1 MDAAQEIPLMSIER
15 PRLSAE
21 KVSCFMTINDILALG
36 KMGFTAQQ
44 VQQMLSLERAQQGQ
58 PITAPAQSAAPA
70 AQSIT
75 TPQPV
80 TPDPM
85 AAMAQK
91 IADLTDAINAR
102 NVPTAGTV
110 GNPVP
115 VTSVEDI
122 ILGLVQPA
130 EAPASP
136 DFNAVK

>member
-1 MDAAQEIPLMSIER
+1 
-15 PRLSAE
+15 
-21 KVSCFMTINDILALG
+21 MTINDILALG

-70 AQSIT
+70 AAPAQQSIT

-110 GNPVP
+110 GNPAP

>member
-1 MDAAQEIPLMSIER
+1 
-15 PRLSAE
+15 
-21 KVSCFMTINDILALG
+21 MTINDILALG

-70 AQSIT
+70 AQ
-75 TPQPV
+75 QPV

-85 AAMAQK
+85 AAMAQQ
-91 IADLTDAINAR
+91 IADLTAAINAKS
-102 NVPTAGTV
+102 VPTAGTV
-110 GNPVP
+110 GNPAP

-136 DFNAVK
+136 DFSAVK

>member
-1 MDAAQEIPLMSIER
+1 
-15 PRLSAE
+15 
-21 KVSCFMTINDILALG
+21 MTINDILALG
-36 KMGFTAQQ
+36 KMGFTATQ
-44 VQQMLSLERAQQGQ
+44 VQQMIAMERAQQGQ
-58 PITAPAQSAAPA
+58 PVTVPAQTAAPA
-70 AQSIT
+70 PTVATAQ
-75 TPQPV
+75 QPV

-85 AAMAQK
+85 AAMAQQL
-91 IADLTDAINAR
+91 ADLTAAINAK

-110 GNPVP
+110 GNPAP

>member
-1 MDAAQEIPLMSIER
+1 
-15 PRLSAE
+15 
-21 KVSCFMTINDILALG
+21 MTINDILALG

-58 PITAPAQSAAPA
+58 PITTPAQSAAPVPA
-70 AQSIT
+70 AQ
-75 TPQPV
+75 QPV

-85 AAMAQK
+85 AAIAQQ
-91 IADLTDAINAR
+91 IADLTAAINAKS
-102 NVPTAGTV
+102 VPTAGTV
-110 GNPVP
+110 GNPAP

>member
-1 MDAAQEIPLMSIER
+1 
-15 PRLSAE
+15 
-21 KVSCFMTINDILALG
+21 MTINDILALG

-58 PITAPAQSAAPA
+58 PITAPA

>member
-1 MDAAQEIPLMSIER
+1 
-15 PRLSAE
+15 
-21 KVSCFMTINDILALG
+21 
-36 KMGFTAQQ
+36 MGFTAQQ

-58 PITAPAQSAAPA
+58 LITAPAQSAAPA
-70 AQSIT
+70 APAPAAQ
-75 TPQPV
+75 QPV

-85 AAMAQK
+85 AAMAQQL
-91 IADLTDAINAR
+91 ADLTAAINAK

-110 GNPVP
+110 GNPAP

>member
-1 MDAAQEIPLMSIER
+1 
-15 PRLSAE
+15 
-21 KVSCFMTINDILALG
+21 MTINDILALG
-36 KMGFTAQQ
+36 KMGFTAAQ

-70 AQSIT
+70 AA
-75 TPQPV
+75 
-80 TPDPM
+80 PDPM
-85 AAMAQK
+85 AAMAQQ
-91 IADLTDAINAR
+91 IADLTAAITAKS
-102 NVPTAGTV
+102 VPTAGTV
-110 GNPVP
+110 GNPAP

>member
-1 MDAAQEIPLMSIER
+1 
-15 PRLSAE
+15 
-21 KVSCFMTINDILALG
+21 MTINDILALG

-70 AQSIT
+70 APAPAAQ
-75 TPQPV
+75 QPV

-85 AAMAQK
+85 AAMAQQL
-91 IADLTDAINAR
+91 ADLTAAINAK

-110 GNPVP
+110 GNPAP

-136 DFNAVK
+136 DFSAVK

>member
-1 MDAAQEIPLMSIER
+1 
-15 PRLSAE
+15 
-21 KVSCFMTINDILALG
+21 MTINDILALG

-58 PITAPAQSAAPA
+58 PFTAPAQSAAPA
-70 AQSIT
+70 AAPAAQ
-75 TPQPV
+75 QPAV
-80 TPDPM
+80 PDPM
-85 AAMAQK
+85 AAMAQQ
-91 IADLTDAINAR
+91 IAGLTAAINAKS
-102 NVPTAGTV
+102 VPTAGTV
-110 GNPVP
+110 GNPAP

>member
-1 MDAAQEIPLMSIER
+1 
-15 PRLSAE
+15 
-21 KVSCFMTINDILALG
+21 MTINDILDLG

-44 VQQMLSLERAQQGQ
+44 VQQMLSLERSQQGK

-70 AQSIT
+70 SAPAAQ
-75 TPQPV
+75 PM

-85 AAMAQK
+85 AAMAQQ
-91 IADLTDAINAR
+91 IADLTAAINAKT
-102 NVPTAGTV
+102 VPTAGTV
-110 GNPVP
+110 GNPAP

>member
-1 MDAAQEIPLMSIER
+1 
-15 PRLSAE
+15 
-21 KVSCFMTINDILALG
+21 MTINDILALG

-70 AQSIT
+70 APAAQQ
-75 TPQPV
+75 PVPV

-85 AAMAQK
+85 AAMAQQL
-91 IADLTDAINAR
+91 ADLTAAINAKS
-102 NVPTAGTV
+102 VPTAGTV
-110 GNPVP
+110 GNPAP

>member
-1 MDAAQEIPLMSIER
+1 
-15 PRLSAE
+15 
-21 KVSCFMTINDILALG
+21 MTINDILDLG

-70 AQSIT
+70 PAAQ
-75 TPQPV
+75 QPV

-85 AAMAQK
+85 AAMAQHL
-91 IADLTDAINAR
+91 ADLTAAINAKS
-102 NVPTAGTV
+102 VPTAGTV
-110 GNPVP
+110 GNPAP

-136 DFNAVK
+136 AFNAVK

>member
-1 MDAAQEIPLMSIER
+1 
-15 PRLSAE
+15 
-21 KVSCFMTINDILALG
+21 MTINDILALG

-58 PITAPAQSAAPA
+58 PITAPAAPAPA
-70 AQSIT
+70 AQ
-75 TPQPV
+75 QPV

-85 AAMAQK
+85 AAMAQQL
-91 IADLTDAINAR
+91 ADLTAAINAKS
-102 NVPTAGTV
+102 VPTAGTV
-110 GNPVP
+110 GNPAP

-136 DFNAVK
+136 DFSAVK

>member
-1 MDAAQEIPLMSIER
+1 
-15 PRLSAE
+15 
-21 KVSCFMTINDILALG
+21 MTINDILALG

-58 PITAPAQSAAPA
+58 PITTPQPVTPDPMAA
-70 AQSIT
+70 
-75 TPQPV
+75 QPV

>member
-1 MDAAQEIPLMSIER
+1 
-15 PRLSAE
+15 
-21 KVSCFMTINDILALG
+21 MTINDILALG

-44 VQQMLSLERAQQGQ
+44 VQQMLSMERAQQGR

-70 AQSIT
+70 APAPAAQ
-75 TPQPV
+75 QPV

-85 AAMAQK
+85 AAMAQQ
-91 IADLTDAINAR
+91 IADLTAAINAK

-110 GNPVP
+110 GNPAP

>member
-1 MDAAQEIPLMSIER
+1 MTY
-15 PRLSAE
+15 
-21 KVSCFMTINDILALG
+21 MTINDILALG

-70 AQSIT
+70 T
-75 TPQPV
+75 TPAAPATTPAAQQPV

-85 AAMAQK
+85 AAMAQQ
-91 IADLTDAINAR
+91 IADLTAAINAK

-110 GNPVP
+110 GNPAP

>member
-1 MDAAQEIPLMSIER
+1 
-15 PRLSAE
+15 
-21 KVSCFMTINDILALG
+21 MTINDILALG

-58 PITAPAQSAAPA
+58 PIAAPAQSAAPA
-70 AQSIT
+70 APAPAAQ
-75 TPQPV
+75 QPV

-85 AAMAQK
+85 AAMAQQL
-91 IADLTDAINAR
+91 ADLTAAINAK

-110 GNPVP
+110 GNPAP

>member
-1 MDAAQEIPLMSIER
+1 
-15 PRLSAE
+15 
-21 KVSCFMTINDILALG
+21 MTINDILALG

-70 AQSIT
+70 APAPAAQ
-75 TPQPV
+75 QPA

-85 AAMAQK
+85 AAMAQQL
-91 IADLTDAINAR
+91 ADLTAAINAKS
-102 NVPTAGTV
+102 VPTAGTV
-110 GNPVP
+110 GNPAP

-136 DFNAVK
+136 DFSAVK

>member
-1 MDAAQEIPLMSIER
+1 
-15 PRLSAE
+15 
-21 KVSCFMTINDILALG
+21 MTINDILALG

-70 AQSIT
+70 ASAQQSI
-75 TPQPV
+75 PVQQPA

-91 IADLTDAINAR
+91 IADLTDAINAK

-110 GNPVP
+110 GNPAP

>member
-1 MDAAQEIPLMSIER
+1 
-15 PRLSAE
+15 
-21 KVSCFMTINDILALG
+21 MTINDILALG

-70 AQSIT
+70 AQ
-75 TPQPV
+75 PV

-85 AAMAQK
+85 AAMAQQL
-91 IADLTDAINAR
+91 ADLTAAINAKS
-102 NVPTAGTV
+102 VPTAGTV
-110 GNPVP
+110 GNPAP

-136 DFNAVK
+136 DFSAVK

>member
-1 MDAAQEIPLMSIER
+1 
-15 PRLSAE
+15 
-21 KVSCFMTINDILALG
+21 MTINDILALG

-58 PITAPAQSAAPA
+58 PITAPAQ
-70 AQSIT
+70 
-75 TPQPV
+75 QPV
-80 TPDPM
+80 APDPM
-85 AAMAQK
+85 AAMAQQL
-91 IADLTDAINAR
+91 ADLTAAINAKS
-102 NVPTAGTV
+102 VPTAGIV
-110 GNPVP
+110 GNPAP

>member
-1 MDAAQEIPLMSIER
+1 
-15 PRLSAE
+15 
-21 KVSCFMTINDILALG
+21 MTINDILALG

-58 PITAPAQSAAPA
+58 PITTPAQSAAPA
-70 AQSIT
+70 DPAPAAQ
-75 TPQPV
+75 QPV

-85 AAMAQK
+85 AAMVQQ
-91 IADLTDAINAR
+91 IADLTAAINAK

-110 GNPVP
+110 GNPAP

>member
-1 MDAAQEIPLMSIER
+1 
-15 PRLSAE
+15 
-21 KVSCFMTINDILALG
+21 MTINDILALG

-58 PITAPAQSAAPA
+58 PIAAPAQSAAPA
-70 AQSIT
+70 ADLARET
-75 TPQPV
+75 RLEAEKAKA
-80 TPDPM
+80 PDPM
-85 AAMAQK
+85 AAMAQQ
-91 IADLTDAINAR
+91 IADLTAAINAKS
-102 NVPTAGTV
+102 VPTAGIV
-110 GNPVP
+110 GNPDP

>member
-1 MDAAQEIPLMSIER
+1 
-15 PRLSAE
+15 
-21 KVSCFMTINDILALG
+21 MTINDILALG

-70 AQSIT
+70 APAPAAQ
-75 TPQPV
+75 QPV
-80 TPDPM
+80 APDPM
-85 AAMAQK
+85 AAMAQQL
-91 IADLTDAINAR
+91 ADLTAAINAKS
-102 NVPTAGTV
+102 VPTAGTV
-110 GNPVP
+110 GNPAP

>member
-1 MDAAQEIPLMSIER
+1 
-15 PRLSAE
+15 
-21 KVSCFMTINDILALG
+21 MTINDILALG

-75 TPQPV
+75 

>member
-1 MDAAQEIPLMSIER
+1 
-15 PRLSAE
+15 
-21 KVSCFMTINDILALG
+21 MTINDILALG

-44 VQQMLSLERAQQGQ
+44 VQQMLSMERAQQGQ

-70 AQSIT
+70 APAPAAQ
-75 TPQPV
+75 QPV

-85 AAMAQK
+85 AAMAQQL
-91 IADLTDAINAR
+91 ADLTAAINAKS
-102 NVPTAGTV
+102 VPTAGTV
-110 GNPVP
+110 GNPAP

>member
-1 MDAAQEIPLMSIER
+1 
-15 PRLSAE
+15 
-21 KVSCFMTINDILALG
+21 MTINDILALG

-70 AQSIT
+70 APAPAAQ
-75 TPQPV
+75 QPV

-85 AAMAQK
+85 AAMAQQ
-91 IADLTDAINAR
+91 IADLTAAINAK

-110 GNPVP
+110 GNPAP

-122 ILGLVQPA
+122 ILGLVKPA

>member
-1 MDAAQEIPLMSIER
+1 
-15 PRLSAE
+15 
-21 KVSCFMTINDILALG
+21 MTINDILALG

-44 VQQMLSLERAQQGQ
+44 VQQMISMERAQQGQ
-58 PITAPAQSAAPA
+58 PITAPASAPA
-70 AQSIT
+70 SQ
-75 TPQPV
+75 QPV

-85 AAMAQK
+85 AAMAQQ
-91 IADLTDAINAR
+91 IADLTAAINAKT
-102 NVPTAGTV
+102 VPTAGTV
-110 GNPVP
+110 GNPAP

>member
-1 MDAAQEIPLMSIER
+1 
-15 PRLSAE
+15 
-21 KVSCFMTINDILALG
+21 MTINDILALG

-44 VQQMLSLERAQQGQ
+44 VQQMLSLERAQGQ

-70 AQSIT
+70 APAAQ
-75 TPQPV
+75 QPSV
-80 TPDPM
+80 PDPM
-85 AAMAQK
+85 AAMAQQL
-91 IADLTDAINAR
+91 ADLTAAINAKS
-102 NVPTAGTV
+102 VPTAGTV
-110 GNPVP
+110 GNPAP

>member
-1 MDAAQEIPLMSIER
+1 
-15 PRLSAE
+15 
-21 KVSCFMTINDILALG
+21 MTINDILALG

-44 VQQMLSLERAQQGQ
+44 VQQMLSFERAQQGQ

-70 AQSIT
+70 APAPAAQ
-75 TPQPV
+75 QPV

-85 AAMAQK
+85 AAMAQQ
-91 IADLTDAINAR
+91 IADLTAAINAK

-110 GNPVP
+110 GSPAP

-122 ILGLVQPA
+122 ILGLVKPA

>member
-1 MDAAQEIPLMSIER
+1 
-15 PRLSAE
+15 
-21 KVSCFMTINDILALG
+21 MTINDILALG

-70 AQSIT
+70 QQSI
-75 TPQPV
+75 PVQQPSA
-80 TPDPM
+80 PDPM
-85 AAMAQK
+85 AAMAQQ
-91 IADLTDAINAR
+91 IADLTAAINAKS
-102 NVPTAGTV
+102 VPTAGTV
-110 GNPVP
+110 GNPAP